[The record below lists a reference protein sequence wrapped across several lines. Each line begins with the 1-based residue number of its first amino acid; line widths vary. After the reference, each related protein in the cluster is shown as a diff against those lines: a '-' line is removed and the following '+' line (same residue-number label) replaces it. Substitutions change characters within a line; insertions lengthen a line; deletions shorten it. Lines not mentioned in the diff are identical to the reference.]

1 MKKRIIFFLV
11 IGVLV
16 TITNSVYAQS
26 EEKDTLKY
34 WKNSGVFSLN
44 LAQSSFSNWAAGGQN
59 SVSLNGLIN
68 LAANYKK
75 GKSAWDNS
83 FDLGYGILQREK
95 GSRWVK
101 TDDKI
106 NLTSKY
112 GLQASKIWY
121 YSALFNFR
129 TQLAPGYNY
138 PNTDI
143 VISNLLAP
151 AYMTFA
157 LGMDFKPND
166 NLTAFL
172 SPVTMRSTI
181 VNDEYLSSIGAFGVD
196 PGKKLRNEFGGY
208 INFQYKKDDIVKNV
222 NFLTKIDLFSN
233 YIKEPQ
239 NVDVNWETLFVLKVN
254 RFISATVATNLVYDD
269 DVMINIDN
277 NGDGITDKTGPRTQ
291 FKEVIG
297 VGFTYKFSSK

>member
-1 MKKRIIFFLV
+1 MKKKIILLFAMGFFMTM
-11 IGVLV
+11 
-16 TITNSVYAQS
+16 TIFATTEGGEQ
-26 EEKDTLKY
+26 DTIKY
-34 WKNSGVFSLN
+34 WKKSGVFSLN

-75 GKSAWDNS
+75 DKSAWDNS
-83 FDLGYGILQREK
+83 LDLGYGILQREK

-112 GLQASKIWY
+112 GLQASKVWY
-121 YSALFNFR
+121 YTALFNFR
-129 TQLAPGYNY
+129 TQFAPGYNY

-143 VISNLLAP
+143 VISDFLAP
-151 AYMTFA
+151 AYLTFA
-157 LGMDFKPND
+157 LGMDYKPND
-166 NLTAFL
+166 NLTAFI
-172 SPVTMRSTI
+172 SPLTMRSTI
-181 VNDEYLSSIGAFGVD
+181 VNDEYLSGIGAFGVD
-196 PGKKLRNEFGGY
+196 PGKKIRNEFGGY
-208 INFQYKKDDIVKNV
+208 INFQYKRDDIVKNV

-233 YIKEPQ
+233 YLKEPQ

-254 RFISATVATNLVYDD
+254 KFISATIATNLVYDD

-297 VGFTYKFSSK
+297 VGFTYKFNSK

>member
-1 MKKRIIFFLV
+1 MSLFITMTIMASTEGGEQDSIKNWKK
-11 IGVLV
+11 
-16 TITNSVYAQS
+16 
-26 EEKDTLKY
+26 
-34 WKNSGVFSLN
+34 SGVFSLN

-75 GKSAWDNS
+75 DKSAWDNS
-83 FDLGYGILQREK
+83 LDLGYGILQREK

-112 GLQASKIWY
+112 GLQASKVWY

-129 TQLAPGYNY
+129 TQFAPGYNY

-143 VISNLLAP
+143 VISDFLAP

-157 LGMDFKPND
+157 LGMDYKPND
-166 NLTAFL
+166 NLTAFI
-172 SPVTMRSTI
+172 SPLTMRSTI
-181 VNDEYLSSIGAFGVD
+181 VNDEYLSGIGAFGVD

-233 YIKEPQ
+233 YLKEPQ

-254 RFISATVATNLVYDD
+254 KFISATIATNLVYDD